1 MGREEEVAG
10 QRMTLIHD
18 AVPTEGLA
26 WRLAWPQSSS
36 ELEIRGPG
44 FNIPSL
50 IRHWLWTALKGSTTL
65 GKAVFFSISKKK
77 AEAKVSFAT
86 LSTTRKKTPEFLR
99 GHLGGASQL
108 HKNCGGKRRIPGK
121 SEVIL

>member
-1 MGREEEVAG
+1 MGREEEMAG

-18 AVPTEGLA
+18 AVPAEDLA
-26 WRLAWPQSSS
+26 WRLAWPQSFS

-65 GKAVFFSISKKK
+65 GKVVSFRISKKK
-77 AEAKVSFAT
+77 LKLRLSFAT
-86 LSTTRKKTPEFLR
+86 LSTTRKKTER
-99 GHLGGASQL
+99 ASVW
-108 HKNCGGKRRIPGK
+108 CIA
-121 SEVIL
+121 IT